1 MKKYGLMLIVP
12 LLLIV
17 GCYPWGKVPITKT
30 TVEYTVS
37 IDNTTTEDLSI
48 TLFMNH
54 SGNYYYDMP
63 VEATPKMTVPA
74 GESTKIDLT
83 YYYSSAHSNDFER
96 PNIML
101 RAFSGLK
108 IYNPITQE
116 FIADYMYPYSQVDR
130 EFIQNRA
137 SQINDQARL
146 SIGPPNP
153 IYEDAYPDDIFY
165 YGLSWEA
172 TNDPNFSERLFVAPA
187 DDDSR
192 PFYLQRDTEDDSL
205 GRVIITKVPT
215 IPVLN

>member
-17 GCYPWGKVPITKT
+17 GCYPWGKIPTTKT
-30 TVEYTVS
+30 TVEYTIS
-37 IDNTTTEDLSI
+37 IDNTTTEDLLI

-54 SGNYYYDMP
+54 SRNYYYDMS
-63 VEATPKMTVPA
+63 VETISGLVVPA
-74 GESTKIDLT
+74 GESSEVDLT
-83 YYYSSAHSNDFER
+83 YYYSSFHSNEFER

-101 RAFSGLK
+101 RTFSGLK
-108 IYNPITQE
+108 MYNPTTQE
-116 FIADYMYPYSQVDR
+116 FIVDYMYPYAEADR
-130 EFIQNRA
+130 EFIQNRS

-146 SIGPPNP
+146 SISSPNP

-172 TNDPNFSERLFVAPA
+172 VNDPNFSERLFVAPT

-205 GRVIITKVPT
+205 GRIIITKVPVSNV
-215 IPVLN
+215 IN